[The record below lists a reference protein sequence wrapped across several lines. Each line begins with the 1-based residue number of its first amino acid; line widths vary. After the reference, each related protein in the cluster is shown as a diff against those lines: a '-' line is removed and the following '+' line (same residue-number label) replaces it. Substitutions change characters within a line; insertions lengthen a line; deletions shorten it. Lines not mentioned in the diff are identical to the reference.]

1 MLGLYI
7 SDHPLRGVE
16 YALRRLTTSSIA
28 ELEDRE
34 SGMVTIGGVVSSLNR
49 RFTKRGDQMAT
60 FILEDMA
67 ASIEVTVF
75 AKTLA
80 EFGHLLSDDIVVTV
94 TGRLNKRDDA
104 PPSFSANRIVVPENL
119 GERIPEVVLSLPAGF
134 TAEKLDDLKG
144 IIAEFPGRSPV
155 KVKLAGG
162 KVFDLGP
169 SGFVDFEKAV
179 GPLRLTF
186 GSNSVKIV

>member
-1 MLGLYI
+1 
-7 SDHPLRGVE
+7 
-16 YALRRLTTSSIA
+16 
-28 ELEDRE
+28 
-34 SGMVTIGGVVSSLNR
+34 MVTIGGVVSSLNR

-80 EFGHLLSDDIVVTV
+80 EFGHLLSDDIIVTV

-119 GERIPEVVLSLPAGF
+119 GERVPELVLSLPAGF
-134 TAEKLDDLKG
+134 TAEKLEDLKG
-144 IIAEFPGRSPV
+144 IIHEFPGRSPV

-162 KVFDLGP
+162 KIFDLGP
-169 SGFVDFEKAV
+169 TGFVDFEKAV

-186 GSNSVKIV
+186 GSNSVKIL

>member
-7 SDHPLRGVE
+7 SDHPLKGIE
-16 YALRRLTTSSIA
+16 YALRRLTTSSIS
-28 ELEDRE
+28 ELEERE

-80 EFGHLLSDDIVVTV
+80 EFGHLLADDLVVTV
-94 TGRLNKRDDA
+94 TGRLNNRDDA

-119 GERIPEVVLSLPAGF
+119 GDRVPEVVLSLPAGF
-134 TAEKLDDLKG
+134 TAEKLETLKS
-144 IIAEFPGRSPV
+144 IIGEFPGQSPV

-169 SGFVDFEKAV
+169 SGLVDFEKSV